1 MTLFTSLVKK
11 YNLNSMKNIVIN
23 LFIVFCVVN
32 VKAQEMNY
40 VWKANT
46 AYNFNATIVDNI
58 STSAMG
64 MNINEKYTTSID
76 FTIFVQS
83 VQPNGNA
90 NGRLYLTNFN
100 VKNSAGVSVASMLNL
115 PKDAVKSE
123 FQVDKKG
130 NFTFLKKVYLVTTP
144 TSNVMVYANATEN
157 GANAGMQVGEEKVDA
172 YAEFDPK
179 TGKLKAGYTV
189 TSIKTPK
196 KVTVKENEESDE
208 IDLFPYDFLGCMA
221 LPEGDM
227 NVNDKFKV
235 KAGMYTVDGIVKSA
249 VSPLMVIEENIS
261 TDKNADMFQ
270 GSAGGQSGDGTQQF
284 NMEGFGGES
293 DMELTTEDQ
302 EAMGMAKAA
311 APNMDGKL
319 TTSFD
324 FVNGMFYSI
333 KGTINTAIDMMGVTM
348 KVNSVIEMKRK

>member
-1 MTLFTSLVKK
+1 
-11 YNLNSMKNIVIN
+11 MKNLICLLSFSFSI
-23 LFIVFCVVN
+23 LTVF
-32 VKAQEMNY
+32 ATELNY
-40 VWKANT
+40 NWKANT
-46 AYNFNATIVDNI
+46 AYNFNATVVDNI

-64 MNINEKYTTSID
+64 MNINEKYTTTID
-76 FTIFVQS
+76 FTLFIQS
-83 VQPNGNA
+83 VQPNGTA
-90 NGRLYLTNFN
+90 SGRMYVTNFN
-100 VKNSAGVSVASMLNL
+100 VKNSSGVSVASLLNL

-144 TSNVMVYANATEN
+144 TSNVLVYANADEN
-157 GANAGMQVGEEKVDA
+157 GASTGMQVGEEKVDA

-179 TGKLKAGYTV
+179 TGKLKAGYSV
-189 TSIKTPK
+189 TTIKTPK

-208 IDLFPYDFLGCMA
+208 IDVFPYDFLSCMA

-227 NVNDKFKV
+227 HVNDQFKV
-235 KAGMYTVDGIVKSA
+235 KAGMYTVDGIVKSV

-270 GSAGGQSGDGTQQF
+270 GSASGQSGDGTQQF

-319 TTSFD
+319 TSSFD
-324 FVNGMFYSI
+324 FVNGMFSNV
-333 KGTINTAIDMMGVTM
+333 KGNINTSIDMMGVTM
-348 KVNSVIEMKRK
+348 KVNSVIDMKRK